1 MSSLAL
7 RVLLG
12 LAAGLLLGA
21 TASISGWP
29 LLTRVANWLEPLGAL
44 FVNAIRMTVL
54 PLVVGSLV
62 AGIASAPDI
71 RSLGRVGGRALLFFA
86 LTLLAGGALTAVLA
100 PPLVSLIP
108 VDIEAARALQAQVA
122 ENARPSASQVPTLSR
137 WLVDLVPAN
146 PLRAAADSAMLPL
159 IVFTVLFAIAIAALP
174 AQPRTTMSTFFEAVR
189 DAALNLVRWVLAAAP
204 LGVFALAAPLAA
216 RLGLAAAG
224 ALAGYVGLVALFT
237 TAFVA
242 VVLYPLAATLG
253 RIKITEFVRAVLPA
267 QAVAFSSRSSLASLP
282 AMMEVA
288 RSRLGLPDEIAGFL
302 IPLAASVYRVGAAV
316 GQTLGVVFVAHL
328 YQVVLSPLQL
338 ASIVLTVV
346 ATSFSVPGIPGGSI
360 IIMAPVL
367 MSAGLPVEG
376 VGILL
381 GADTIPDMFRT
392 TANVT
397 GHMTAAV
404 VLGRSAQPRE
414 QPSS

>member
-62 AGIASAPDI
+62 AGIAAAPDI

-267 QAVAFSSRSSLASLP
+267 QAGAFSSRSSLASLP

>member
-62 AGIASAPDI
+62 AGIAAAPDI

>member
-12 LAAGLLLGA
+12 LTAGLLLGA

-62 AGIASAPDI
+62 AGIAAAPDI